1 MRKILKVHFQRIF
14 SLFVLCVLCVAM
26 LLGGQMTAPVA
37 YADTAIGP
45 QRRPAGPYPPA
56 IHIGIDG
63 IGLEIELHIGI
74 LLAHHIHMGLQSHRR
89 PVLKPCRSRFAH
101 HNVAD
106 GIALAFQSVT
116 AGEID
121 QILSDSGLFF
131 RRTRDF
137 RYGIELFPY
146 HMGFEVGYFGH
157 DDNILCYSQR

>member
-1 MRKILKVHFQRIF
+1 MLD
-14 SLFVLCVLCVAM
+14 SL
-26 LLGGQMTAPVA
+26 GRQSSQSRSHA
-37 YADTAIGP
+37 YTAIGT
-45 QRRPAGPYPPA
+45 QRGPAGPYPPA
-56 IHIGIDG
+56 IDIGIDG

-121 QILSDSGLFF
+121 KILSDSGLFF

-146 HMGFEVGYFGH
+146 HTGFEV
-157 DDNILCYSQR
+157 